1 MVMTCMVN
9 TASVTSATLNASVC
23 FMLMTPLVNLA
34 MVTTVMMFNASV
46 NILYYSVFMLLTAS
60 LTLAIVMFS
69 VVVLLSSC
77 CAIMDSV
84 LDLLFETSPC
94 LPSLLPSLTC
104 LFVFSFVP
112 ILLLCMGLDA
122 FACCDIGLH
131 LFLFL
136 RISFAL
142 LGFLFHIKGVKGS
155 TVDLRP
161 EFRILHT
168 SFIKD
173 CQSPDQETLKIKAP
187 SYVDVEERKAGL
199 DRAVSQAQKILVSD
213 RPGVPDIAIRVY
225 ADLAKTMNPK
235 WGPNDTII
243 LQNVEI
249 SAPYDETSCRSLSA
263 QVPKPTVQAIRD
275 RVRNTN
281 EAYKASV
288 AAK

>member
-1 MVMTCMVN
+1 MADITAKHVVITTCSGEHIEGYVYAYN
-9 TASVTSATLNASVC
+9 KQAS
-23 FMLMTPLVNLA
+23 MLV
-34 MVTTVMMFNASV
+34 
-46 NILYYSVFMLLTAS
+46 I
-60 LTLAIVMFS
+60 
-69 VVVLLSSC
+69 
-77 CAIMDSV
+77 
-84 LDLLFETSPC
+84 
-94 LPSLLPSLTC
+94 
-104 LFVFSFVP
+104 
-112 ILLLCMGLDA
+112 
-122 FACCDIGLH
+122 
-131 LFLFL
+131 
-136 RISFAL
+136 R
-142 LGFLFHIKGVKGS
+142 VKGS